1 MVLCLLNSCFQL
13 NYFGWPCLFSDAAET
28 TVTSMMQLSI
38 ASRQQLESPE
48 EMCLPRKEAAS
59 CVITVVI
66 NNNNNEVVYNNKK
79 YQIKFQKIQ
88 PQIRN
93 IFIILKKVNLFIMI
107 LVTT

>member
-1 MVLCLLNSCFQL
+1 M
-13 NYFGWPCLFSDAAET
+13 FSDAAET

-66 NNNNNEVVYNNKK
+66 IINNNEVVYNNKK

-93 IFIILKKVNLFIMI
+93 IFIILKKVHVFII
-107 LVTT
+107 IVVTT

>member
-1 MVLCLLNSCFQL
+1 MFSVKLLWVALLVLRCCRN
-13 NYFGWPCLFSDAAET
+13 NRHINDAVVDCITAAIGE
-28 TVTSMMQLSI
+28 
-38 ASRQQLESPE
+38 SRGDVFTAKRSG
-48 EMCLPRKEAAS
+48 
-59 CVITVVI
+59 VVCYHRS

-93 IFIILKKVNLFIMI
+93 IFIILKKVNVFIMI

>member
-1 MVLCLLNSCFQL
+1 M
-13 NYFGWPCLFSDAAET
+13 FSDAAET

-59 CVITVVI
+59 CVITVI
-66 NNNNNEVVYNNKK
+66 IIRDNNEVVYNNKK

-93 IFIILKKVNLFIMI
+93 IFIILKKVNIFIMI